1 MSSLVFL
8 GLSMIAFIIS
18 FGIVWILVPMVLG
31 TFFTEIGNS
40 GILNTISAS
49 WLTTYNRTETT
60 VQWLIPLSATLGIF
74 VLVLKVLMVASVRGG
89 D

>member
-31 TFFTEIGNS
+31 TFFTVMDNMNLITQLS
-40 GILNTISAS
+40 TS
-49 WLTTYNRTETT
+49 WQNTYNSTQET

-74 VLVLKVLMVASVRGG
+74 VLVLKVLMVAAVRGG

>member
-31 TFFTEIGNS
+31 TFFTVMDNMNLITQ
-40 GILNTISAS
+40 LSAS
-49 WLTTYNRTETT
+49 WQSTYNSTQET

-74 VLVLKVLMVASVRGG
+74 VLVLKVLMVAAVRGG

>member
-8 GLSMIAFIIS
+8 GLSLLAFIIS

-31 TFFTEIGNS
+31 SFFTAMSNS
-40 GILNTISAS
+40 GILSGLTSS
-49 WLTTYNRTETT
+49 WQATYNQTQTV

-74 VLVLKVLMVASVRGG
+74 ILVLKVLMVASVRGA